1 MFGKY
6 ISSKVKGVKMGTQKN
21 EASLLIKKI
30 MDDEGINQIQLA
42 EKMGCTRQ
50 AVSQTLTRNTKSMR
64 YDNFEKMIRTLGYE
78 IIIKKSSKMK

>member
-1 MFGKY
+1 
-6 ISSKVKGVKMGTQKN
+6 MGTQKN
-21 EASLLIKKI
+21 EVSLLIKKI

-64 YDNFEKMIRTLGYE
+64 YDNFEKMIKALGYE
-78 IIIKKSSKMK
+78 IIIKKPQKRSKILDKYADA

>member
-1 MFGKY
+1 
-6 ISSKVKGVKMGTQKN
+6 MGTQKN
-21 EASLLIKKI
+21 EVSLLIKKI

-64 YDNFEKMIRTLGYE
+64 YDNFEKMIKALGYE
-78 IIIKKSSKMK
+78 IIIKKPQK

>member
-1 MFGKY
+1 
-6 ISSKVKGVKMGTQKN
+6 MGTQKN
-21 EASLLIKKI
+21 EVSLLIKKI

-64 YDNFEKMIRTLGYE
+64 YDNFEKMIKALGYE
-78 IIIKKSSKMK
+78 IIIKNLKNEVKYLTNTQMRSIM